1 MFIVSYYGNRVLYY
15 FSLFSLIMMS
25 CPLQF
30 WLYFQCLEYPWSMR
44 SPSNHLISRLKSSLG
59 LSKLWCSS
67 PKDLGGF
74 MPNVLR
80 LIYILLIVEGPEP
93 DQGSRC
99 GVMSQVW
106 CTGGARYTRVMQ
118 RVLCP
123 AGCWLSLLS
132 ACTVN
137 LCLVHCPSG
146 PPSPFHGGCSAG
158 TAMLGASPVSRVE

>member
-1 MFIVSYYGNRVLYY
+1 
-15 FSLFSLIMMS
+15 
-25 CPLQF
+25 
-30 WLYFQCLEYPWSMR
+30 
-44 SPSNHLISRLKSSLG
+44 
-59 LSKLWCSS
+59 
-67 PKDLGGF
+67 

-106 CTGGARYTRVMQ
+106 CTGGARYISVMQ

-146 PPSPFHGGCSAG
+146 PPSPFHGGCSAARQSRECNAG
-158 TAMLGASPVSRVE
+158 CFACLTCRIGAGGLSHPRCKALHSPWLEIMKIL